1 MRLDHIAYRV
11 TDRHKTAEFLTAIL
25 DYGKSTEFQI
35 EFDDESTAQCVVL
48 EPSIADQPEVFISN
62 GSPGSIVDKWVKDR
76 SGGGVHHIAYSTPNI
91 EETVERWK
99 AHGIEFLTENII
111 DCPEDDMRQIFTK
124 PIDYLGGII
133 IELIDRGDKGFCQ
146 NNVKSI
152 MNSTKGL

>member
-1 MRLDHIAYRV
+1 M
-11 TDRHKTAEFLTAIL
+11 
-25 DYGKSTEFQI
+25 
-35 EFDDESTAQCVVL
+35 
-48 EPSIADQPEVFISN
+48 
-62 GSPGSIVDKWVKDR
+62 
-76 SGGGVHHIAYSTPNI
+76 
-91 EETVERWK
+91 ERWK

-146 NNVKSI
+146 NNVKNL

>member
-11 TDRHKTAEFLTAIL
+11 TDRHKTAEFLRAIL
-25 DYGKSTEFQI
+25 DYSKSTEFQI
-35 EFDDESTAQCVVL
+35 EFDDKSTAQCVAL
-48 EPSIADQPEVFISN
+48 EPFISGQPEVFISN
-62 GSPGSIVDKWVKDR
+62 GSPGSIVDKWVKER
-76 SGGGVHHIAYSTPNI
+76 NGGGVHHIAYSTGSI
-91 EETVERWK
+91 EEKVEEWK

-146 NNVKSI
+146 NNVKNL